1 MYWVNLLT
9 VITMGV
15 LFALT
20 LWASFTEGWTY
31 ERITALVSTALVV
44 LWCYIAHQWRR
55 EALTLY
61 NIIDNARHVRT
72 VKSKETK

>member
-1 MYWVNLLT
+1 MYWINLTT
-9 VITMGV
+9 VIAMGV

-20 LWASFTEGWTY
+20 LWSSFTEGWTHD
-31 ERITALVSTALVV
+31 RITILVTTAIVV

-61 NIIDNARHVRT
+61 NVIDNARHVRT
-72 VKSKETK
+72 VTSKETK

>member
-1 MYWVNLLT
+1 MYWVNLFT
-9 VITMGV
+9 VIAMGA

-20 LWASFTEGWTY
+20 LWSSFTEGWTY
-31 ERITALVSTALVV
+31 ARLTALVATGLVV

-61 NIIDNARHVRT
+61 TIIDNARHVRT

>member
-1 MYWVNLLT
+1 MYWINLTT
-9 VITMGV
+9 VIAMGV

-20 LWASFTEGWTY
+20 LWSSFTEGWTPD
-31 ERITALVSTALVV
+31 RITILVTTALVV

-61 NIIDNARHVRT
+61 NVIDNARHVRT